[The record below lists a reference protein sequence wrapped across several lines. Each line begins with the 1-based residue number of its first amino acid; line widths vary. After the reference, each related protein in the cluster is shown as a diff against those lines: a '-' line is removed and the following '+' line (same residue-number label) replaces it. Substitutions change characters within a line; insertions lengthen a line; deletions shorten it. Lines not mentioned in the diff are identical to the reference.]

1 MLKPFASF
9 QDDFGNPV
17 SCLAPSLAGRL
28 AMLPFLL
35 WSFPLIKHLWP
46 KAVFDFLYIFYKT
59 AFFSRLSRAV
69 ANADVVHCFSTSHLA
84 ACVTDVCRKRGIRL
98 IHSPPVHFGKWGDSP
113 LLLSA
118 YGRADAILCL
128 SHMFKTEF
136 ERRVPAGTPPVFVIH
151 ALTIEDSA
159 GSPPAVEPK
168 RPFVLFLGRRERH
181 KGLDLLLSA
190 FETISGKSTLVMAGP
205 GATRSSLPA
214 SCIDLG
220 EVGEGEKQ
228 WLLGNCDVFC
238 VPSEDESFGIVYG
251 EAMRYGKPVVALDV
265 APVNEI
271 VANGETGI
279 LVPAGDKRA
288 LAAALKRLFT
298 NEKLRKSM
306 GQNGLRRYDEKF
318 APAVVLNQVL
328 KAYERV
334 LTERS
339 VP

>member
-1 MLKPFASF
+1 M
-9 QDDFGNPV
+9 
-17 SCLAPSLAGRL
+17 
-28 AMLPFLL
+28 
-35 WSFPLIKHLWP
+35 
-46 KAVFDFLYIFYKT
+46 
-59 AFFSRLSRAV
+59 
-69 ANADVVHCFSTSHLA
+69 
-84 ACVTDVCRKRGIRL
+84 
-98 IHSPPVHFGKWGDSP
+98 
-113 LLLSA
+113 
-118 YGRADAILCL
+118 
-128 SHMFKTEF
+128 
-136 ERRVPAGTPPVFVIH
+136 
-151 ALTIEDSA
+151 
-159 GSPPAVEPK
+159 
-168 RPFVLFLGRRERH
+168 
-181 KGLDLLLSA
+181 
-190 FETISGKSTLVMAGP
+190 
-205 GATRSSLPA
+205 
-214 SCIDLG
+214 
-220 EVGEGEKQ
+220 
-228 WLLGNCDVFC
+228 
-238 VPSEDESFGIVYG
+238 PSEDESFGIVYG